1 MFFMEN
7 IQKLNDLVDFLI
19 EKNLKLQ
26 SEKEQL
32 QKKIEILLDN
42 NDLLYKKNKDMILEI
57 NKTLTASFNNG

>member
-1 MFFMEN
+1 MEN
-7 IQKLNDLVDFLI
+7 MQKLNDLVDSLI

>member
-1 MFFMEN
+1 MEN